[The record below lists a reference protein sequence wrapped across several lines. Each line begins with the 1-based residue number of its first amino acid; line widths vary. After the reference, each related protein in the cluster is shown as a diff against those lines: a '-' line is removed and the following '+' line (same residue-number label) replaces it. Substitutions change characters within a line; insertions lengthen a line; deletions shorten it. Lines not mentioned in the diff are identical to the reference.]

1 MDRETQAERIHRM
14 QRDKKEAFF
23 GVGDIVKIKGGKEER
38 YEFLGEITCIEIR
51 LQEGELHPI
60 MDLQCIRR
68 KPDGTLGEYED
79 GSWGNAQASIW
90 IESITDLEIIR
101 WKDEV
106 KL

>member
-68 KPDGTLGEYED
+68 KPDGTLGEYKD